1 MEQKNR
7 RPLFQILGWIAGIAT
22 LAILGTGSF
31 LFLRG
36 LSAAGDIPSTEFLAP
51 TKAQPTSEYHAEITQ
66 AAAAV
71 PNADELAALFSPF
84 WTTRDLLHDN
94 FINQPIDDAL
104 LAAGAADALIG
115 VPELYEF
122 EYTPAVIPAD
132 APAVE
137 DLALAA
143 GTPPSALQAFLPFWE
158 LWQEYS
164 YAALPEDISSTT
176 LMRQALGGMVAALD
190 DDYTNYFDPDLA
202 RQYNTDLSGE
212 YEGIG
217 ALVDTSTEYL
227 TIISPFKNSPAETAG
242 LLPGDQ
248 VVAIDGDDMTGVDPN
263 VALKR
268 VLGPAGTTVTLTIKR
283 DSSETPFDITIVRQ
297 RIVIP
302 NVESDLLEGDIAYI
316 SISRFSDRVDLD
328 FREAL
333 TDLLAQNP
341 KGLIVDLRGN
351 GGGYLH
357 IVVSITSEFI
367 EEGNILIE
375 EFGDGSQKD
384 YPALKSKGIA
394 LDIPLVVLI
403 DGGSAS
409 ASEIFAGAIRDY
421 DRGILIGETSFGKGL
436 VQLPIS
442 LPDDQGLVS
451 ITIARWLTP
460 GGFTIQD
467 TGIEPDILIERT
479 DQDRA
484 DGLDPQLERAVDYL
498 QNGE

>member
-1 MEQKNR
+1 METTTKQTLVR
-7 RPLFQILGWIAGIAT
+7 ILGWFAGIFS
-22 LAILGTGSF
+22 LVLLGTAS
-31 LFLRG
+31 LFFIRS
-36 LSAAGDIPSTEFLAP
+36 LSTPAPIPTQETIPSTEVA
-51 TKAQPTSEYHAEITQ
+51 PTSEYHAEITE
-66 AAAAV
+66 AAANV

-84 WTTRDLLHDN
+84 WTTRELLRDN
-94 FINQPIDDAL
+94 FIDQPIDDRL
-104 LAAGAADALIG
+104 LASGAADGLFEIA
-115 VPELYEF
+115 EAYDF
-122 EYTPAVIPAD
+122 EYVSPTIPAD

-143 GTPPSALQAFLPFWE
+143 GTPPNALEAFLPFWE
-158 LWQEYS
+158 TWQEFS
-164 YAALPEDISSTT
+164 YAALPEEVTSTT

-227 TIISPFKNSPAETAG
+227 TIISPFKNSPAESAG

-268 VLGPAGTTVTLTIKR
+268 VLGPAGTTVILTIQR
-283 DSSETPFDITIVRQ
+283 ESVELPFDVSIVRQ
-297 RIVIP
+297 KIIIP
-302 NVESDLLEGDIAYI
+302 NVETEILEGGIAYI
-316 SISRFSDRVDLD
+316 SLSRFSDRVDLD

-333 TDLLAQNP
+333 EDLLAQDPN
-341 KGLIVDLRGN
+341 GLIVDLRGN

-357 IVVSITSEFI
+357 VVVSITSEFI
-367 EEGNILIE
+367 DDGNILVE
-375 EFGDGSQKD
+375 EFGDGSQKE
-384 YPALKSKGIA
+384 YPALKSKGVA
-394 LDIPLVVLI
+394 LDIPMVVLI

-421 DRGILIGETSFGKGL
+421 QRGVLIGETSFGKGL
-436 VQLPIS
+436 VQLPIT
-442 LPDDQGLVS
+442 LPDEQGLVS

-460 GGFTIQD
+460 AGTTIQD
-467 TGIEPDILIERT
+467 TGIEPDIIVERT
-479 DQDRA
+479 DQDRI
-484 DGLDPQLERAVDYL
+484 DGLDPQLERAL
-498 QNGE
+498 EFLLTGQ